1 MEASNRNE
9 SLDGL
14 DPVFLVA
21 AERVRLPEDIHSK
34 LSAHVREVSETPDR
48 VSYASQLVGQIRQGE
63 QIHAT
68 GGLSPLLKAW
78 FCTRGR
84 QYVQRMARINRV
96 RVNPGLQVSFID
108 SWIVRS
114 LAGDFNPVHSHGG
127 HLSGIVYLEV
137 PPPVA
142 DPATMDGKLE
152 LVFGQSNDR
161 NLDFLGARTVT
172 PVPGEMLLFPAWLA
186 HAVYPFGGPGV
197 RVSYSF
203 NLLVEAV
210 AWRGPQPA

>member
-1 MEASNRNE
+1 MEASNRSD

-21 AERVRLPEDIHSK
+21 PERIRLPEDVFST
-34 LSAHVREVSETPDR
+34 LVTHVRESSEAPDR
-48 VSYASQLVGQIRQGE
+48 VSAASKLAGQIRQGE

-68 GGLSPLLKAW
+68 GGLPPLLKAW

-84 QYVQRMARINRV
+84 QYVLRMARINGV
-96 RVNPGLQVSFID
+96 KVNPGLQVSFVD

-114 LAGDFNPVHSHGG
+114 LAGDFNPVHSHSG
-127 HLSGIVYLEV
+127 HLSGIVYLQV

-142 DPATMDGKLE
+142 DPRSLEGKLE

-161 NLDFLGARTVT
+161 NLDFLGTRTVT

-186 HAVYPFGGPGV
+186 HAAYPFSGPGV

-203 NLLVEAV
+203 NLWVDAV
-210 AWRGPQPA
+210 AWPTPQSV